1 MGLLQVFSG
10 GCTRG
15 SYLVIHASPRTC
27 LYHCPCMSLYVP
39 ISPYIP
45 FAGTK
50 QGSLMRTILF
60 ATERV
65 TGSTSETYYF
75 IAVLLIFALA
85 ASGYVLYEGLYGAQA
100 TGGGGNDDDDEH
112 VTRTTGHF
120 KLFLHCTMIITSV
133 VRSNP
138 LKKKRKYECIYK
150 IFLRKNA
157 LKYFD

>member
-1 MGLLQVFSG
+1 MVLLQVLVG

-15 SYLVIHASPRTC
+15 SYLVIHASPLTC
-27 LYHCPCMSLYVP
+27 LYHCPCMSQYPP

-138 LKKKRKYECIYK
+138 FKKRGNMNVFIRVSLGKTH
-150 IFLRKNA
+150 
-157 LKYFD
+157 